1 MSYPRTVSQELS
13 DCSWQQAPAT
23 AQEQRGTVTTVIS
36 HDGSPAPRPPRRS
49 FLRVGA
55 VVCVINDACDIW
67 FEAAKLASYAR
78 REQLSALFYCSFA
91 ATWFALRMVYAP
103 LVILPSVWN
112 EAWGL
117 VVRYGASDF
126 HVGLWA
132 TFNALLAVL
141 QLQHVYWWYFI
152 AAKIHLT
159 ASITIVNNP
168 KRKKRSG
175 SKEGGSFGAGS
186 STDGEGSS
194 ADLVE
199 LERLSAGG
207 ATGGKRS
214 RASSPGA
221 ESE

>member
-1 MSYPRTVSQELS
+1 MRAFYACQMAFYLHGILDLLVAGRRRDDRLS
-13 DCSWQQAPAT
+13 LLLHHGSSLSLLT
-23 AQEQRGTVTTVIS
+23 IS
-36 HDGSPAPRPPRRS
+36 FSFN

-55 VVCVINDACDIW
+55 VICVINDACDIW

-78 REQLSALFYCSFA
+78 LESLSALFYCSFVG
-91 ATWFALRMVYAP
+91 TWFLLRMIYAP
-103 LVILPSVWN
+103 MVVLPSVWD

-117 VVRYGASDF
+117 VVRFGASDF

-141 QLQHVYWWYFI
+141 QLQHVYWWYYI

-168 KRKKRSG
+168 KKRKMQALGEGDESVSG
-175 SKEGGSFGAGS
+175 SA
-186 STDGEGSS
+186 
-194 ADLVE
+194 ADLQGLLARDRE
-199 LERLSAGG
+199 DSGSEG
-207 ATGGKRS
+207 TGGEERS
-214 RASSPGA
+214 